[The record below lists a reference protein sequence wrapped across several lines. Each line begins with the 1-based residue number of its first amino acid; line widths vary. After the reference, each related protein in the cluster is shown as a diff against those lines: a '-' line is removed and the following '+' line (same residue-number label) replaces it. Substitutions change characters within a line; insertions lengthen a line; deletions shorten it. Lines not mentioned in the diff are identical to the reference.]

1 MQYRNLGT
9 SGLQVSAIGLGTNQF
24 GGKVSETEV
33 KNIISAA
40 IELGV
45 NFLDTANIYQNGRS
59 EETIGKAI
67 KGRREAVLVAT
78 KFGHTRSQF
87 GPNESGGSTSHIM
100 HAVEASLKR
109 LDIDYID
116 LYQMHQWDENTPL
129 EETLRT
135 LDDLVKS
142 GKVRYIGA
150 SNYSAGQLARG
161 LEISKDNGWS
171 EFVSIQPHFHMLER
185 GVEKELLP
193 VCQEFGVGVLPYFP
207 LAGGFLTGKYEQG
220 KPAPEGS
227 RGEQNPYVQK
237 YMTDANYA
245 ILDRLAGFA
254 KERGQTL
261 TELAHAWLLA
271 QPQVSS
277 IISGATK
284 VAHVQANV
292 KGADWEITK
301 EEVTAIDKLFNTG
314 KD

>member
-1 MQYRNLGT
+1 
-9 SGLQVSAIGLGTNQF
+9 
-24 GGKVSETEV
+24 
-33 KNIISAA
+33 
-40 IELGV
+40 
-45 NFLDTANIYQNGRS
+45 
-59 EETIGKAI
+59 
-67 KGRREAVLVAT
+67 
-78 KFGHTRSQF
+78 
-87 GPNESGGSTSHIM
+87 
-100 HAVEASLKR
+100 
-109 LDIDYID
+109 
-116 LYQMHQWDENTPL
+116 
-129 EETLRT
+129 
-135 LDDLVKS
+135 
-142 GKVRYIGA
+142 
-150 SNYSAGQLARG
+150 
-161 LEISKDNGWS
+161 
-171 EFVSIQPHFHMLER
+171 MLER